1 MELNLKIEGLSCG
14 HCVNAVDNILKEIDG
29 VNTASVS
36 LPDNATISFDENKV
50 TLAEIKKA
58 INDSEIYITL

>member
-14 HCVNAVDNILKEIDG
+14 HCVNAVDNILKDIDG
-29 VNTASVS
+29 IFDASVS
-36 LPDNATISFDENKV
+36 LPDIAAISYDENKV

-58 INDSEIYITL
+58 INDSEIYKAL

>member
-1 MELNLKIEGLSCG
+1 MESNLKIEGLSCG

-29 VNTASVS
+29 INNATVS
-36 LPDNATISFDENKV
+36 LPDNALVSFDENKV

-58 INDSEIYITL
+58 INDSEIYKTL